1 MNFLLLL
8 LAAFDVV
15 LTQLGSVVHMNRIAI
30 ENLFGIEGLNIAW
43 YGIIITFGMIL
54 GALLAMYRAKKR
66 NINPDII
73 LDFVLLA
80 LPLAIVFARAYYV
93 IFEWNSYSSNLSKIF
108 AINEGG
114 LAIYGGVIGGAFAAL
129 ILCKAKKFPFLTLID
144 LVVPSLILGQV
155 IGRWGNFINQ
165 EAFGNLVTSPDL
177 QFFPFAVFIQSTGEW
192 HQATFFY
199 ESMWNVVLLT
209 VVLLLGSKRV
219 KDGVLFSTY
228 LVGYGMGRYWVEGL
242 RTDSLYIL
250 PGIRVSQILS
260 LVLVVVGIILLI
272 LINKNIIKA
281 SVYYGKYSMI
291 DNAQTKNDIE

>member
-1 MNFLLLL
+1 
-8 LAAFDVV
+8 
-15 LTQLGSVVHMNRIAI
+15 MNRIAF

-54 GALLAMYRAKKR
+54 GVFLAIYRAKKR
-66 NINPDII
+66 RFRSDII
-73 LDFVLLA
+73 FDFVLIA
-80 LPLAIVFARAYYV
+80 LPLAIVCARAYYV
-93 IFEWNSYSSNLSKIF
+93 IFEWGEYAGNLSKIF

-129 ILCKAKKFPFLTLID
+129 ILSKAKKFPFFTLID
-144 LVVPSLILGQV
+144 LVVPSLILGQA

-165 EAFGNLVTSPDL
+165 EAFGNLVTNPDL

-199 ESMWNVVLLT
+199 ESMWNMVLLGVVLIL
-209 VVLLLGSKRV
+209 SYKRV
-219 KDGVLFSTY
+219 KDGILISTY
-228 LVGYGMGRYWVEGL
+228 FIGYGLGRFLVEGL

-260 LVLVVVGIILLI
+260 LILIVVGIVLLV
-272 LINKNIIKA
+272 LIKKGIIK
-281 SVYYGKYSMI
+281 SSIYSGKYSI
-291 DNAQTKNDIE
+291 KDNELVI